1 MLGGRPRALLS
12 NRSSQLWLGRHHASE
27 TCLSPKECVTLHIPD
42 KCTDLEWGSI
52 NSMAHVVRLT
62 DCFRRLG
69 RAKPWEPPIIPPT
82 IASSA
87 VTLANSGVSSRNGD
101 SRCSLFSG
109 SQKSVLRNVKKKK
122 NTEHS
127 PPEGRA
133 GRWAC
138 SESNY
143 IQLCKRNA
151 YTCPHLNFFL
161 NLIFF
166 LSWP

>member
-109 SQKSVLRNVKKKK
+109 SQKSVLRNVKKKRIP
-122 NTEHS
+122 S
-127 PPEGRA
+127 PVLLKGELA
-133 GRWAC
+133 GGPALRVIIY
-138 SESNY
+138 NY
-143 IQLCKRNA
+143 AREMH
-151 YTCPHLNFFL
+151 TPVHT
-161 NLIFF
+161 LI
-166 LSWP
+166 SS